1 MNFCFTSL
9 FSFTH
14 VLSSVQLLA
23 CNDII
28 IIEKMKC
35 ALYRVFNKCG
45 FCMSQY
51 NILSPYIRIINL
63 AVLLETIVQRFNN
76 LPSYLRKPHAAK
88 IN

>member
-1 MNFCFTSL
+1 MW
-9 FSFTH
+9 
-14 VLSSVQLLA
+14 
-23 CNDII
+23 
-28 IIEKMKC
+28 
-35 ALYRVFNKCG
+35 

-51 NILSPYIRIINL
+51 NILSPYIRITYL